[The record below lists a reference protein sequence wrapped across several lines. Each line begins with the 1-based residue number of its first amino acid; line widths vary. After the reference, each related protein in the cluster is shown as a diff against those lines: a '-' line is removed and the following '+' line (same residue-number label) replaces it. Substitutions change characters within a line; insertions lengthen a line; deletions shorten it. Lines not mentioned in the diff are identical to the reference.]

1 MAHRRWLG
9 WQRSSVDERR
19 RVAVEIVD
27 AAGGPVVQQ
36 ARDGMV
42 GLEFRRQRLS
52 PDATDWESAATITIA
67 FSNTRSD
74 NR

>member
-1 MAHRRWLG
+1 
-9 WQRSSVDERR
+9 
-19 RVAVEIVD
+19 
-27 AAGGPVVQQ
+27 VQQ